1 VLRRDDLTQH
11 YHTKL
16 VSEIAVLIKFDKIIM
31 APRDDTTPETR
42 FDSYTIFRTSYKEVN
57 NQGIDVAVFI
67 PKNLKPGKHPI
78 LAKFHG
84 GGLVRCIPY
93 ILHSLACSRAHTF

>member
-1 VLRRDDLTQH
+1 VFRRDGLTQH

-16 VSEIAVLIKFDKIIM
+16 ISEIAVSIRFDKTIM

-42 FDSYTIFRTSYKEVN
+42 FDSFKIFRTSYKEVN

-84 GGLVRCIPY
+84 GGLVRFIPY
-93 ILHSLACSRAHTF
+93 LLHTFSGLQ

>member
-1 VLRRDDLTQH
+1 
-11 YHTKL
+11 
-16 VSEIAVLIKFDKIIM
+16 M

-42 FDSYTIFRTSYKEVN
+42 FDSFKIFRTSYKEVN

-84 GGLVRCIPY
+84 GGLVRCMLYNPAFTC
-93 ILHSLACSRAHTF
+93 LRQGSHSLDHG